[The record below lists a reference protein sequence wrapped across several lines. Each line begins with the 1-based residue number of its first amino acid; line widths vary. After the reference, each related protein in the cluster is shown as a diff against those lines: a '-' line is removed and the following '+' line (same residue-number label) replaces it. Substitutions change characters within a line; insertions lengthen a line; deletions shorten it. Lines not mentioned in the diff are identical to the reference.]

1 MKVRTNIEYTFTT
14 NFVTYKVGDYVKIRT
29 KFLKK
34 YGQITEIGF
43 NDFEISVCGD
53 DERLITIKYDDLE
66 YIAYDE

>member
-1 MKVRTNIEYTFTT
+1 MKVRTNLEYTFTA
-14 NFVTYKVGDYVKIRT
+14 NFVTYKVGDCVKIRT
-29 KFLKK
+29 KFLQK